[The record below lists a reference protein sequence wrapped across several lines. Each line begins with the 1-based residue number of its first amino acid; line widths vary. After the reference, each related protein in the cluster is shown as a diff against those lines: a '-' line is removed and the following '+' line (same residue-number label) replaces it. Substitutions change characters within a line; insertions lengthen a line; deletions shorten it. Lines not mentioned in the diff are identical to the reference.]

1 MTEDELLEHAK
12 QGDHK
17 AFQRLVEC
25 FEEPIAMIVK
35 GILGDCAEAEDV
47 GQEVFIRFY
56 QYMHQFK
63 GNSTLKTYLTR
74 IAINLSLNEIKKR
87 KPTFDINNKEISE
100 TSMTIETKCS
110 NFEEKEQI
118 DKALQQ
124 LSYEHR
130 SIVVLRLMQGYSVK
144 ETAKMLEIPEGT
156 VLSRLSRAQ
165 EKLRQILKPI
175 ISVLL

>member
-1 MTEDELLEHAK
+1 MTEDELLERAK
-12 QGDHK
+12 RGDHK
-17 AFQRLVEC
+17 AFQCLVEC
-25 FEEPIAMIVK
+25 FEECIAMIVK

-56 QYMHQFK
+56 QCMHQFK

-100 TSMTIETKCS
+100 TPMTIETKSS
-110 NFEEKEQI
+110 NFEENEQI

-124 LSYEHR
+124 LSHEHR

-144 ETAKMLEIPEGT
+144 ETAKILEIPEGT